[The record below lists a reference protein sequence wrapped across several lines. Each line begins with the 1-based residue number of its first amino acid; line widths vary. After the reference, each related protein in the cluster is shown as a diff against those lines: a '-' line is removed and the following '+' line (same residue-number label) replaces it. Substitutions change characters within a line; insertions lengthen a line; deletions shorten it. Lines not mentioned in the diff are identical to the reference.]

1 MYQKRKELNRENNTL
16 DKQIFAENQGVFTDM
31 ICYLRGS
38 SLSAY
43 DQERVRRDLTE
54 MVLDA
59 QERGDTLS
67 DVIGGDYKAFCD
79 EIIASLPH
87 KSAGR
92 RAAEYGGIVCLA
104 AAVLGSIKILLSP
117 SFLTWL
123 PDFLTGRAAAPPY
136 LAFFSGRCI
145 AVRCHTHRF
154 GAGCGADRSKRVRCG
169 KGQGR
174 KSCLYRSGAGS
185 GCKPVPVAAVA
196 GGNRAA
202 SRAAASCLCRCCCAV
217 SSVSAVGCC
226 GERAII
232 GLPFT
237 FWADGLSFWLI
248 YRSLNVSAVIR
259 SRLIDC
265 GT

>member
-92 RAAEYGGIVCLA
+92 RAAEYGGIVC
-104 AAVLGSIKILLSP
+104 
-117 SFLTWL
+117 
-123 PDFLTGRAAAPPY
+123 
-136 LAFFSGRCI
+136 C
-145 AVRCHTHRF
+145 
-154 GAGCGADRSKRVRCG
+154 
-169 KGQGR
+169 
-174 KSCLYRSGAGS
+174 
-185 GCKPVPVAAVA
+185 
-196 GGNRAA
+196 
-202 SRAAASCLCRCCCAV
+202 
-217 SSVSAVGCC
+217 
-226 GERAII
+226 
-232 GLPFT
+232 
-237 FWADGLSFWLI
+237 
-248 YRSLNVSAVIR
+248 
-259 SRLIDC
+259 
-265 GT
+265 